1 MNDIKSETEYLFG
14 CDYFSDDF
22 DDDELCEHLNRA
34 KTLLKTHKWSEIFD
48 EWNHYLLHN
57 CRTPEEVINFVNLFF
72 YYGGQDE
79 AVKEPYKFLGYL
91 YYMVDMDKYWDD
103 AGDLFDSLSISML
116 ENSGNINIVKN
127 PYYTA
132 LEDPKIKSA
141 VNEWKVK
148 KGE

>member
-1 MNDIKSETEYLFG
+1 M
-14 CDYFSDDF
+14 
-22 DDDELCEHLNRA
+22 
-34 KTLLKTHKWSEIFD
+34 
-48 EWNHYLLHN
+48 
-57 CRTPEEVINFVNLFF
+57 
-72 YYGGQDE
+72 
-79 AVKEPYKFLGYL
+79 KEPYKFLGYL